1 MTLGFDVEQ
10 TELDIN
16 DGMIERARL
25 VALLIKAVAYP
36 VDMGAN
42 RSGD

>member
-1 MTLGFDVEQ
+1 MTLGLDVEQ
-10 TELDIN
+10 TRIEIN
-16 DGMIERARL
+16 DGMIERARP

-42 RSGD
+42 RNGD